1 MILGGIEAGGTK
13 FLCLIADAAG
23 VILARERFP
32 TREPGPTMADVVA
45 FFLAARQ
52 KGLAPQAIGIGTFGP
67 VDLRPGDGFGRIMA
81 TPKPGWEGTDLV
93 GPIRDALGV
102 PVALDTDVNAAALG
116 EAHAGAAQGLD
127 SFIYM
132 TVGTGI
138 GAGALIGGRPLH
150 GLVHPE
156 MGHISVP
163 REPGDD
169 FAGVCPFHGDCFEG
183 MASGSAMAARWG
195 RPAEE
200 LDDATRA
207 RATDLE
213 ARYLAAGV
221 RNMVYGLAPQRVVI
235 GGGVI
240 GLPGLIPALQVRLA
254 ELLGGY
260 PGLGEHAAEEFVV
273 AAGLGQ
279 DAGPRGTLVLAG
291 MAAAGR
297 P

>member
-1 MILGGIEAGGTK
+1 
-13 FLCLIADAAG
+13 
-23 VILARERFP
+23 
-32 TREPGPTMADVVA
+32 
-45 FFLAARQ
+45 
-52 KGLAPQAIGIGTFGP
+52 
-67 VDLRPGDGFGRIMA
+67 
-81 TPKPGWEGTDLV
+81 
-93 GPIRDALGV
+93 
-102 PVALDTDVNAAALG
+102 
-116 EAHAGAAQGLD
+116 
-127 SFIYM
+127 M

-138 GAGALIGGRPLH
+138 GAGALVGGRPLH

-183 MASGSAMAARWG
+183 MASGSAIAARWG

-207 RATDLE
+207 RAADLE

-221 RNMVYGLAPQRVVI
+221 RNMVYALAPQRVVI

-240 GLPGLIPALQVRLA
+240 GLPGLIPALRTRLA

-260 PGLGEHAAEEFVV
+260 PGLPSTPRRTSWWPPGSARTPGPGARWSSPGWPRPGGPEAARR
-273 AAGLGQ
+273 GQ
-279 DAGPRGTLVLAG
+279 RRG
-291 MAAAGR
+291 GR
-297 P
+297 PSGPARSGCQRQKCSRCCSVRAPGG